1 MAEKKKKKKKKKK
14 KMQPK
19 KTQKEDSGAF
29 FMSSHHDITL
39 FSYWRSSS
47 SWRVRLALHFKQLS
61 FRTSTVN
68 LLKNEQLTPEYL
80 SKVNPQGLVPAL
92 QIDGLVLTES
102 MAILEYLEETCPQRK
117 ILPSD
122 APSRAQARRIAQ
134 MVVADIQPVQNLKG
148 FSRQFFGFSLNDLF
162 QSSVEVSRSGTKG
175 LWKRSLFLLRLI

>member
-1 MAEKKKKKKKKKK
+1 LARLLANPHGRKKKKKKKEKKK

-68 LLKNEQLTPEYL
+68 LLKNEQLTPEYFSSQRRKL
-80 SKVNPQGLVPAL
+80 TAFFGRNAVSSPPADRLAPLVP
-92 QIDGLVLTES
+92 DKNKLV
-102 MAILEYLEETCPQRK
+102 C
-117 ILPSD
+117 D
-122 APSRAQARRIAQ
+122 C
-134 MVVADIQPVQNLKG
+134 
-148 FSRQFFGFSLNDLF
+148 
-162 QSSVEVSRSGTKG
+162 
-175 LWKRSLFLLRLI
+175 